1 VTRDA
6 DSGRRAAEGE
16 NVTIDWDE
24 KRALL
29 QEPNIAA
36 VTQLCDELMA
46 KRPGSLVPYI
56 DPVHDEDECRI
67 VTLQTSP
74 GRAIAS
80 GFLSHLNDDDAARR
94 AQLIY
99 DSAELDVRYVMPWNS
114 YPWVR
119 DPELPPALSAQEKT
133 DGLRPFRQFLKINKR
148 VSAVVAHGA
157 EAAAFLALYEKT
169 YHSPLRQHGIKV
181 YKASALGGRAFAL
194 SEAKQQELL
203 AKNIETYRD
212 AMQRAGIQHL

>member
-1 VTRDA
+1 VD
-6 DSGRRAAEGE
+6 
-16 NVTIDWDE
+16 IDWDG

-29 QEPNIAA
+29 REPNIAA

-46 KRPGSLVPYI
+46 RKPGSVVPYV

-67 VTLQTSP
+67 VSLQVSP
-74 GRAIAS
+74 GRGTVS
-80 GFLSHLNDDDAARR
+80 GFVSHLNDDDAARR
-94 AQLIY
+94 AQEIY
-99 DSAELDVRYVMPWNS
+99 AGAELDLRYVMPWHS

-119 DPELPPALSAQEKT
+119 DAGLPPALSAQEKL
-133 DGLRPFRQFLKINKR
+133 DGLKPFRQFLKINRR

-157 EAAAFLALYEKT
+157 EANAFLALFERT
-169 YHSPLRQHGIKV
+169 YHAPLRQHGIKV

-203 AKNIETYRD
+203 GKTIETYRD

>member
-1 VTRDA
+1 M
-6 DSGRRAAEGE
+6 
-16 NVTIDWDE
+16 TIDWDE

-29 QEPNIAA
+29 QEPTIAA

-46 KRPGSLVPYI
+46 RKPGSTVPYI

-67 VTLQTSP
+67 ITLQTSP
-74 GRAIAS
+74 VRGAES
-80 GFLSHLNDDDAARR
+80 GFVSHLNEDDAARR
-94 AQLIY
+94 IQLIY
-99 DSAELDVRYVMPWNS
+99 DSAELDARYVMPWNS

-119 DPELPPALSAQEKT
+119 DSGSPTALSAQEKT
-133 DGLRPFRQFLKINKR
+133 DGLRPFRQFLKINSR

-157 EAAAFLALYEKT
+157 DAAAFLALYEKT
-169 YHSPLRQHGIKV
+169 YHSALKQNGIKV

-203 AKNIETYRD
+203 EKNIETYRD